1 MSDKRK
7 KPEKVI
13 YRADYGDA
21 TPEQVARAMLL
32 YRPGEPVRHDAKA
45 SGASPRR
52 QP

>member
-1 MSDKRK
+1 MSEK
-7 KPEKVI
+7 KKTKKMI

-32 YRPGEPVRHDAKA
+32 YRPGEPVRHEQKA
-45 SGASPRR
+45 SGASQRR